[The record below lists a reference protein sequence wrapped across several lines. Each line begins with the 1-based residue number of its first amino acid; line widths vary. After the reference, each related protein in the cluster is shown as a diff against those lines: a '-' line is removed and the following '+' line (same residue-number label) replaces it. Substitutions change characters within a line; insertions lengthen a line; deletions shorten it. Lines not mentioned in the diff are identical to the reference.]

1 VEVPFVTTTAPSPTD
16 APAAADIPPVRVA
29 PTGFRADARA
39 VKIVTHRELLRWSKD
54 RGRLLTGLIQ
64 PFLFLFVLGTGL
76 SSVVSGAI
84 PGVSFQTFLFP
95 GVLCTSVLFTGVFA
109 GVSIVWDRE
118 FGFLREMLVAPIRRS
133 SILIGKCLGG
143 ALVATGQGTIVL
155 ACAGLVDVPY
165 DAVLL
170 LELLGILFLVALAV
184 CALGMLLGARIRD
197 MQQLMPIIQLA
208 ITPMMFLSGA
218 MYPIGD
224 LPSWLLFLT
233 KINPLTY
240 AVQPMRHL
248 TLQAVGVSQ
257 SQVEA
262 LDPPI
267 TWFGWSVPIGLQILM
282 IGVLGFV
289 ILVAAI
295 KRFSAT
301 D

>member
-1 VEVPFVTTTAPSPTD
+1 MTTTAPPT
-16 APAAADIPPVRVA
+16 AAEDQPISIPPVRRA
-29 PTGFRADARA
+29 PSGLRADVRA
-39 VKIVTHRELLRWSKD
+39 VKIVTHRELLRWKGD
-54 RGRLLTGLIQ
+54 KGRLLTGLIQ
-64 PFLFLFVLGTGL
+64 PFLFLFVLGGGL
-76 SSVVSGAI
+76 SAVVSAGI
-84 PGVSFQTFLFP
+84 PGIDFKTFLFP

-143 ALVATGQGTIVL
+143 SLVATGQGIIVL

-165 DAVLL
+165 EPVLM

-184 CALGMLLGARIRD
+184 CALGMFLGAKVRD
-197 MQQLMPIIQLA
+197 MQALMPIIQLA

-224 LPSWLLFLT
+224 LPTWLLFLT
-233 KINPLTY
+233 KVNPLTY
-240 AVQPMRHL
+240 AVVPMRHL
-248 TLQAVGVSQ
+248 VLDAVGVSAADNA
-257 SQVEA
+257 A
-262 LDPPI
+262 LNPPI
-267 TWFGWSVPIGLQILM
+267 TWFGWPVPIGLQVLM
-282 IGVLGFV
+282 IAVLGFV

-295 KRFSAT
+295 KRFSAA